1 MSDVPEKKPTLI
13 LLHAAG
19 RGGRSWHAVAPL
31 LADAFTVLTPDL
43 PGFNDAPGPFTVAAA
58 VRHIAELANTQ
69 PSPVRLCG
77 LSLGASV
84 ALAVAAEHPDLADRV
99 VASAPAIHGARHPRT
114 VALYRRA
121 PGWAVR
127 RLTDMPGRAAW
138 LSFVDEIAAIDLT
151 DDLPK
156 ITAKTLVLCG
166 SRDRA
171 NLPEAKLAS
180 DAIPNGAFY
189 LVPHVGHAWPVT
201 QPKLFAT
208 VVRPFLTAP
217 RGDTAPQG
225 ETAPLGVQL
234 GDVATSD
241 RPGEP
246 RPRTSA

>member
-1 MSDVPEKKPTLI
+1 MSTVAETKPTLI

-19 RGGRSWHAVAPL
+19 RGGRSWNGVAPL

-43 PGFNDAPGPFTVAAA
+43 PGFNDEAGPFTMAAA
-58 VRHIAELANTQ
+58 VSQIAELAGAQQ
-69 PSPVRLCG
+69 PPVRLCG

-99 VASAPAIHGARHPRT
+99 VASAPAIDGARHPRT
-114 VALYRRA
+114 VAVYRRA

-127 RLTDMPGRAAW
+127 RFTDLPGRAAW
-138 LSFVDEIAAIDLT
+138 LSFVDEIAAIDLL
-151 DDLPK
+151 DDLSR

-171 NLPEAKLAS
+171 NLPEAKLAG
-180 DAIPNGAFY
+180 DAIPDGHFY

-217 RGDTAPQG
+217 HGAAG
-225 ETAPLGVQL
+225 MSESLGV
-234 GDVATSD
+234 AA
-241 RPGEP
+241 EP
-246 RPRTSA
+246 TTD

>member
-1 MSDVPEKKPTLI
+1 MSDVPQTKPTLI

-19 RGGRSWHAVAPL
+19 RGGRAWQGVAPL

-43 PGFNDAPGPFTVAAA
+43 PGFNDAPGPFTMAAA
-58 VRHIAELANTQ
+58 VRHIADLAGAQ

-99 VASAPAIHGARHPRT
+99 VASAPAIDGARHRRVT
-114 VALYRRA
+114 ALYRRA

-127 RLTDMPGRAAW
+127 RLTDLPGRTAW
-138 LSFVDEIAAIDLT
+138 LSFVDEIAAVDLG
-151 DDLPK
+151 DDLPR
-156 ITAKTLVLCG
+156 IIANTLVLCG

-171 NLPEAKLAS
+171 NLPEARLAG
-180 DAIPNGAFY
+180 DAIPNGQFY

-208 VVRPFLTAP
+208 VVRPFLTASRDNIAS
-217 RGDTAPQG
+217 RGDTAPRDYIAMS
-225 ETAPLGVQL
+225 E
-234 GDVATSD
+234 
-241 RPGEP
+241 RPGE
-246 RPRTSA
+246 RSPRTSD